1 MKRNQM
7 LRNLLILAVVL
18 VVGIIAFIC
27 LGRKPGKN
35 EKNAAQTEQ
44 KEDTNEE
51 KLLSGRV
58 NDSPTGLNLGDSLA
72 DIELETES

>member
-18 VVGIIAFIC
+18 VVGIVAFIC
-27 LGRKPGKN
+27 LGRKQGKN

-51 KLLSGRV
+51 
-58 NDSPTGLNLGDSLA
+58 
-72 DIELETES
+72 